1 MSQTSG
7 FVQLRYA
14 SHLQVFFVVGLTGN
28 YTAKWHLCAA
38 NVWAKYLT

>member
-1 MSQTSG
+1 MSQTDG

-14 SHLQVFFVVGLTGN
+14 SRLQVFIVGLTGN

-38 NVWAKYLT
+38 NL